1 MGTPSCFVFI
11 FKKGDNFLGLSECL
25 CRQFIGSTLHGKN
38 LLQEEQILSE
48 LTAIKKGDK
57 NENGRVASPESVA
70 IHFQVLNFWYTTKK
84 MQYRM

>member
-1 MGTPSCFVFI
+1 MP
-11 FKKGDNFLGLSECL
+11 

-57 NENGRVASPESVA
+57 NENGRVASPESVP
-70 IHFQVLNFWYTTKK
+70 IHFQN
-84 MQYRM
+84 